1 MTKGRKER
9 QEEKKKKRCAE
20 KKQKEGG
27 AEPQTGRD
35 FWRGFL
41 KIGLMGLSFERIL
54 LILVVLLLSEFAG
67 GLELN

>member
-35 FWRGFL
+35 FWAEKVFWAKKMATHQKKRKREG
-41 KIGLMGLSFERIL
+41 
-54 LILVVLLLSEFAG
+54 
-67 GLELN
+67 

>member
-35 FWRGFL
+35 FWAEKVFWAKKMATHQKKR
-41 KIGLMGLSFERIL
+41 K
-54 LILVVLLLSEFAG
+54 SEG
-67 GLELN
+67 